1 MLDIYSMRQI
11 YWANQDKGNWELSC
25 WKAKVLLSIP
35 QSSSCWIRR
44 ARQKVELADETI
56 AKLLQCLRWSCFWGL
71 WTYLGGYLWL
81 CREHKWLRLWNCDRS
96 REIQDPYL
104 CLNLDKLDLLLGMNQ
119 VKFWHSWLEMFCR
132 HFFWNVQNVDW
143 WDISRPVL
151 EKKGSMFSISRK
163 VNLIPI

>member
-96 REIQDPYL
+96 REIQDPYF
-104 CLNLDKLDLLLGMNQ
+104 CLNSDKLDLLLGMLQ
-119 VKFWHSWLEMFCR
+119 VEYLTLLIGDVLSSLFLEWAKCWLMGYLAAGPGKEGF
-132 HFFWNVQNVDW
+132 NV
-143 WDISRPVL
+143 
-151 EKKGSMFSISRK
+151 FYF
-163 VNLIPI
+163 